1 MSVSSSDNQ
10 TLLQA
15 RARVTLG
22 SRLRA
27 WAAENPFLPIAL
39 VSLLALLLIII
50 FLFREGLPLFG
61 VYPISKFLF
70 GTAWYPTDEAHPDF
84 GALPLIV
91 GSLMVS
97 LASSVIALPIGVGA
111 AIYLSEIAHARLRE
125 SLKVV
130 IELLAGIPSVVFG
143 FFGLTIVSPW
153 IRETFHLNT
162 GLTALTAALV
172 LAIMAIPTITSI
184 ADDALRAVPSGLR
197 EASYALGATRWQ
209 TTAGV
214 VVPAGISGVFTAAM
228 LGMARAFGETMTVLM
243 VAGGAAIIPGLPQRF
258 PPLTDFSHFVATLL
272 DPLLQAVRPLTA
284 TIAAEMG
291 EAPVGGAHYHALF
304 SLGIILFFITL
315 AFNLAASM
323 VSYRIKRRDSGG

>member
-1 MSVSSSDNQ
+1 MGMSAPANQ
-10 TLLQA
+10 ALPQAIERHTLWH
-15 RARVTLG
+15 RVRTF
-22 SRLRA
+22 A
-27 WAAENPFLPIAL
+27 VENPFLPIASI
-39 VSLLALLLIII
+39 SLLALLLIII
-50 FLFREGLPLFG
+50 FLFREGFPLFS

-70 GTAWYPTDEAHPDF
+70 GSAWYPTDEAHPDF

-91 GSLMVS
+91 GSLIVS

-111 AIYLSEIAHARLRE
+111 AIYLSEIAHARWRE

-143 FFGLTIVSPW
+143 FFGLTVMSPW

-162 GLTALTAALV
+162 GLTAFTAALV

-184 ADDALRAVPSGLR
+184 ADDALRAVPNGLR

-258 PPLTDFSHFVATLL
+258 PPLSDFSHFVAALL
-272 DPLLQAVRPLTA
+272 DPLLQPVRPLTA

-304 SLGIILFFITL
+304 ALGIILFFITL
-315 AFNLAASM
+315 AFNLAASV
-323 VSYRIKRRDSGG
+323 VSYRLKRRDSGR